1 MPENDPVVE
10 FLKAELIRVQNERD
24 AAQANERQQ
33 LQVVA
38 ELRQQVGL
46 LLGTAQHAWE
56 AANNS
61 EYLGIDGYE
70 KVIDSVQASEAR
82 IAKINETR
90 AVV

>member
-1 MPENDPVVE
+1 MAENDVVVE
-10 FLKAELIRVQNERD
+10 FLKTELVRVQNERD

-46 LLGTAQHAWE
+46 LMATTYHAWE
-56 AANNS
+56 AANND
-61 EYLGIDGYE
+61 EHLHADGFE
-70 KVIDSVQASEAR
+70 KAIESAAESEAR
-82 IAKINETR
+82 ILKINQTR